1 MVHDLRSNS
10 TSCQSPPEV
19 ETLVLGMIYKRR
31 LSTGIASGRSSLNSP
46 MGTFNRSC
54 FTPTRG
60 NVVKYN
66 IQIQREGRFHERYVG
81 TKAYPLNGGRQGV
94 DRSTVGM
101 LLGIIGSNLIFS
113 MIWTHTKKALR
124 RVPLCGTVC
133 GKNCTE
139 ASTSR
144 RSTMA
149 RSHMNMPI
157 ICARSFCGVNEV
169 PDFTN
174 CKRVPGRAYN
184 GANGKK
190 IATEYQGE
198 RCILEFPL
206 SGQGRGRSCPTR
218 IAVSCQYYIQHGWNP
233 CTRNHPGDL

>member
-1 MVHDLRSNS
+1 MRAIVDLR
-10 TSCQSPPEV
+10 
-19 ETLVLGMIYKRR
+19 
-31 LSTGIASGRSSLNSP
+31 
-46 MGTFNRSC
+46 
-54 FTPTRG
+54 RG

-66 IQIQREGRFHERYVG
+66 IQIKERGVPMKDMSAQKQVCSIGTGGEPAEAMRERSWEYGLPPYLQHDLDAYKEGLAEGSSLLDCLWGELYGSINIAEINDGAITHEHANY
-81 TKAYPLNGGRQGV
+81 LRQKF
-94 DRSTVGM
+94 
-101 LLGIIGSNLIFS
+101 L
-113 MIWTHTKKALR
+113 W
-124 RVPLCGTVC
+124 
-133 GKNCTE
+133 
-139 ASTSR
+139 
-144 RSTMA
+144 
-149 RSHMNMPI
+149 
-157 ICARSFCGVNEV
+157 VNEV

>member
-1 MVHDLRSNS
+1 MR
-10 TSCQSPPEV
+10 
-19 ETLVLGMIYKRR
+19 
-31 LSTGIASGRSSLNSP
+31 
-46 MGTFNRSC
+46 
-54 FTPTRG
+54 RG

-94 DRSTVGM
+94 DRSPVGM

-124 RVPLCGTVC
+124 RGPLCWTVC
-133 GKNCTE
+133 GESCTE

-149 RSHMNMPI
+149 RSHMSMPI
-157 ICARSFCGVNEV
+157 ICVRSFCGVNEV

>member
-1 MVHDLRSNS
+1 MRAIVDLR
-10 TSCQSPPEV
+10 
-19 ETLVLGMIYKRR
+19 
-31 LSTGIASGRSSLNSP
+31 RS
-46 MGTFNRSC
+46 
-54 FTPTRG
+54 

-94 DRSTVGM
+94 DRSPVGM

-113 MIWTHTKKALR
+113 MIWTHTKKDLR
-124 RVPLCGTVC
+124 RGPLCWIVC
-133 GKNCTE
+133 GENCTE

>member
-1 MVHDLRSNS
+1 MR
-10 TSCQSPPEV
+10 
-19 ETLVLGMIYKRR
+19 
-31 LSTGIASGRSSLNSP
+31 
-46 MGTFNRSC
+46 
-54 FTPTRG
+54 RG

-66 IQIQREGRFHERYVG
+66 IQIKERGVPMKDMSAQKQVCSIG
-81 TKAYPLNGGRQGV
+81 TGEESAE
-94 DRSTVGM
+94 
-101 LLGIIGSNLIFS
+101 
-113 MIWTHTKKALR
+113 ALR
-124 RVPLCGTVC
+124 
-133 GKNCTE
+133 E
-139 ASTSR
+139 
-144 RSTMA
+144 RSWEYGLPPYLQHDLDA
-149 RSHMNMPI
+149 YKEGFAEGSSLRDCLWEELYRSINIAEINDGAITHEHANYL
-157 ICARSFCGVNEV
+157 RQKFLWVNEV